1 MDKKHLLNEHLKRK
15 KVIKKRLK
23 EFSIPRTDKQLFL
36 ELCYCLCTP
45 QSNAKKVSEVIH
57 EGNLN
62 KLLHADIDTIKELL
76 RRNARFHNNKAG
88 YIINARRY
96 IKDFKSLPKDTTI
109 ARDFLV
115 KNIKGL
121 GLKESSH
128 YLRNIGY
135 RNICII
141 DRHVINIMHELNV
154 FSHDKPPKN
163 AKEYLFM
170 EQQVKNY
177 AKQIGIDVDE
187 LDLVL
192 WSMRTGFVLK

>member
-1 MDKKHLLNEHLKRK
+1 MNKQHLITEHSKRK
-15 KVIKKRLK
+15 TIIRNRLK
-23 EFSIPRTDKQLFL
+23 EFALPKNNKQLFL

-45 QSNAKKVSEVIH
+45 QSNAKKVSEVINKD
-57 EGNLN
+57 NLN
-62 KLLHADIDTIKELL
+62 TLLTADIDTIKELL
-76 RRNARFHNNKAG
+76 RRNTRFHNNKAR
-88 YIINARRY
+88 YIVNARKY
-96 IKDFKSLPKDTTI
+96 IKDFSSLSQDTSI

-121 GLKESSH
+121 GLKEASH

-141 DRHVINIMHELNV
+141 DRHVIGIMHELNV
-154 FSHDKPPKN
+154 FKHNTPPKN
-163 AKEYLFM
+163 SKEYLMM
-170 EQQVKNY
+170 EEQVKNY
-177 AKQIGIDVDE
+177 ARSIGIDVDE